1 MTDVYP
7 ALQLFVAGEWVGPSG
22 RDTLPVYDPAT
33 EEELGKLPVATGQDL
48 ANAVDAA
55 ASTFRS
61 WRTTPVMERYAI
73 LRRAAQ
79 LVRHRVEETAWILTR
94 EQGKPLAQ
102 SRVELLA
109 SADFFDWYAEEAR
122 RAYGRIVPTRP
133 GIAMAAAFHE
143 PVGPVAA
150 FAPWNFPVS
159 QMARKLAP
167 ALAAG
172 CTCIVKP
179 SEETPAAA
187 LAIARALDD
196 AGLPKGVLSVVFGIP
211 AAISEYLIGRSEI
224 RKLSFTGST
233 AVGRQIAR
241 QAGDQLKRVTLELGG
256 HAPVIVCADADID
269 RVAKMSALAKT
280 RNAGQVCTSPT
291 RFLVQNGIHDA
302 FVDRFS
308 RALSA
313 LRIGNGLDPDVDV
326 GPLVNARRE
335 QEVAELITDAVEKGG
350 RLVSGG
356 ERLFNAG
363 HFRTPAL
370 VADVPL
376 DAKGMNHEP
385 FGPVAFTR
393 RFGDIDEALTEA
405 NRLPYGLAAYAFTN
419 NRETANY
426 LRGEIETGM
435 LGLNSYSLTWPE
447 TPFGGVKDSGYGS
460 EGGTEGLDAY
470 LVTKFVSEGQ

>member
-1 MTDVYP
+1 MSRTYP
-7 ALQLFVAGEWVGPSG
+7 ALQLFVAGEWTGASG
-22 RDTLPVYDPAT
+22 RETLPVYDPAT
-33 EEELGKLPVATGQDL
+33 EEELGPLPLAADSDL
-48 ANAVDAA
+48 ARAVDAA
-55 ASTFRS
+55 ATMFRI

-79 LVRHRVEETAWILTR
+79 LVRDRVEETAWILTR

-122 RAYGRIVPTRP
+122 RAYGRIVPARP
-133 GIAMAAAFHE
+133 GVAMAAAFQE

-172 CTCIVKP
+172 CTCVVKP
-179 SEETPAAA
+179 SEETPGAA
-187 LAIARALDD
+187 LALARALDD
-196 AGLPKGVLSVVFGIP
+196 AGLPKGVLSVVFGVP
-211 AAISEYLIGRSEI
+211 AAISEYLIGRPEI

-233 AVGRQIAR
+233 AVGRLIAR

-256 HAPVIVCADADID
+256 HAPVIICADADID
-269 RVAKMSALAKT
+269 RVATMSAVAKA

-291 RFLVQNGIHDA
+291 RFLIQDGIHDA
-302 FVDRFS
+302 FVDRFAK
-308 RALSA
+308 ALAA
-313 LRIGNGLDPDVDV
+313 LRIGNGLDAGVDI

-335 QEVAELITDAVEKGG
+335 QEVAGLIADAVERGG
-350 RLVSGG
+350 RLVGGG

-376 DAKGMNHEP
+376 DAQGMNNEP

-393 RFGDIDEALTEA
+393 RFGDLDEALTEA

-419 NRETANY
+419 DRKTANHI
-426 LRGEIETGM
+426 RGEIETGM

-460 EGGTEGLDAY
+460 EGGTEGLEAY
-470 LVTKFVSEGQ
+470 MVTKFVSEGE